1 METKAERNNSLFYR
15 FTAWLKLVL
24 GRAKIDYIRH
34 LKGRRRELPLDEPR
48 ITRALS
54 YQPEV
59 GIRKSELT
67 FDFENEA
74 IGRAVSEL
82 PEKRRE
88 VLEMLFVRDM
98 SPEDIALK
106 LGCTVQHVYN
116 QRSLALKELRAKLK
130 R

>member
-15 FTAWLKLVL
+15 FTTWLKLVL
-24 GRAKIDYIRH
+24 ERARIDYIRN
-34 LKGRRRELPLDEPR
+34 LKGRQRELPLDESR
-48 ITRALS
+48 IARALS

-59 GIRKSELT
+59 VIRKSELT

-74 IGRAVSEL
+74 IGRAVFGL

-88 VLEMLFVRDM
+88 VLEMLFVMNM

-116 QRSLALKELRAKLK
+116 QRALALKELRAKLK
-130 R
+130 K

>member
-24 GRAKIDYIRH
+24 ERARIDYIRH
-34 LKGRRRELPLDEPR
+34 LKGRQRELPLDEPR
-48 ITRALS
+48 IARALS

-59 GIRKSELT
+59 GIKKSRLT
-67 FDFENEA
+67 FDFENET
-74 IGRAVSEL
+74 IDRAVSEL

-98 SPEDIALK
+98 SPEDIALN